1 MSGTKPAAN
10 LLDNIS
16 GLLYVGLSLDA
27 YLASALGSTFACF
40 SQLVVHVSL
49 HRWLH
54 FCLLLA
60 SMCFQDTRCSACSL
74 KVQSFSLFLLFKRIA
89 GSMTEDSFHD
99 RHVHFRSIRSDV
111 SEGRLHLI
119 MQSNLS
125 DITSAANQFVLLLHC
140 ISLLL
145 RIQSVSIGYTHLD
158 ESPGSGTEEYKPGSR
173 GRRALPYYGVCFQ
186 IPRR

>member
-119 MQSNLS
+119 MQSNVFGHLMS
-125 DITSAANQFVLLLHC
+125 QLFPFLIGFFLFANSCRILPPRP
-140 ISLLL
+140 ISLYFCY
-145 RIQSVSIGYTHLD
+145 IAFHYFF
-158 ESPGSGTEEYKPGSR
+158 GSNR
-173 GRRALPYYGVCFQ
+173 
-186 IPRR
+186 